1 MVPRFLDGE
10 IDGKDRSLVGAYI
23 SREGGYGDRRERGRE
38 RERKKEKKQEEKEEE
53 EEEEGAGGK
62 RGMVPEVSRL
72 VTLVTEHRLAEK
84 RKRIMVRCSVIE
96 KISLSLHLSAR
107 SNREPVYV
115 LARGRVCTKRASP
128 EAFGYVVLQTE
139 GEKRK
144 SLRERSR

>member
-1 MVPRFLDGE
+1 MAQE
-10 IDGKDRSLVGAYI
+10 GK
-23 SREGGYGDRRERGRE
+23 GG
-38 RERKKEKKQEEKEEE
+38 
-53 EEEEGAGGK
+53 
-62 RGMVPEVSRL
+62 PTEVSRL

-84 RKRIMVRCSVIE
+84 RKRIVVRCSVIE

-139 GEKRK
+139 KKKEYHRGNGRASGIGDHPWKHRFLDETI
-144 SLRERSR
+144 